1 MKDELFVAQFREGT
15 RKCFIGSPYL
25 TPPPISHFVFS
36 NMPDRKAFH
45 LNKISRWFQKI
56 LGELVK
62 SENVILNLIK
72 KNE

>member
-1 MKDELFVAQFREGT
+1 MLFVTQFGEGT
-15 RKCFIGSPYL
+15 KKRFIGSPSL
-25 TPPPISHFVFS
+25 IPPPISCSHFVFS
-36 NMPDRKAFH
+36 NMPDKKAFR
-45 LNKISRWFQKI
+45 LNKISRWFQKL